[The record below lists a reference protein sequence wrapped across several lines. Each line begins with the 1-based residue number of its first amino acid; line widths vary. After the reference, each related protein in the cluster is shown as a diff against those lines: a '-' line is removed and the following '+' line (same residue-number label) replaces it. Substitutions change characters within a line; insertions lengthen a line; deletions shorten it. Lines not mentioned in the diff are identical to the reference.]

1 MPSTGLLARRR
12 IALLRQGLGALTR
25 AFAHASREGDARLL
39 AKAAGT
45 SPLVHWA
52 MRYAAAIVA
61 VDGGRTAQVRAL
73 LAGAPVWPA
82 QSAFHEYHAELIER
96 AAHA

>member
-1 MPSTGLLARRR
+1 M
-12 IALLRQGLGALTR
+12 
-25 AFAHASREGDARLL
+25 L

-61 VDGGRTAQVRAL
+61 VDRGRPREVRGIL
-73 LAGAPVWPA
+73 SGAPTWPA
-82 QSAFHEYHAELIER
+82 QSAFHTYHDELLGR
-96 AAHA
+96 S